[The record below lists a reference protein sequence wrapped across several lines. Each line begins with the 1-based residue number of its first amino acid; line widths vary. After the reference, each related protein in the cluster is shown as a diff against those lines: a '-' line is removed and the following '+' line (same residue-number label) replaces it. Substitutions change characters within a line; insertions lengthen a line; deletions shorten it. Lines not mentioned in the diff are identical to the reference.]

1 MSMSE
6 MRDAIGVLLA
16 GGQGERLWPL
26 TRDRAKPAV
35 PFGALY
41 RIIDITLSNCINSDL
56 RRVFVLT
63 QYKALSLN
71 RHIRAGWSPLMG
83 LGDYIEVL
91 PPQMRVSNQW
101 YQGTA
106 DAVYQNIYSIGS
118 ERSKYVFILSGDH
131 IYKMNYARM
140 LQQHVDSGADVTVA
154 VIEIPVE
161 EAARQFGVIEVDKD
175 YRIVGFEEKPAQPK
189 HSPHHA
195 GFCNASMGIYI
206 FNTHLMIPILLAD
219 SEDPKSA
226 HDFGKDILPRI
237 ISKHRVF
244 AFNFV
249 DENRKDALYWRDVG
263 TLDAYFEA
271 NMDLTAVSPVFNL
284 YDREW
289 PVRGWQHQYPP
300 AKFVFADTERT
311 GSAVDSIIAGGSIVS
326 GGRVQRSILGYD
338 VRINSYSEISD
349 SIIYNHVNVGRHSRI
364 RRAIIDRHV
373 TLPERTEIGYDV
385 EADKR
390 RFHVTESGIV
400 IVVRQE
406 SLIEEPETQ

>member
-1 MSMSE
+1 
-6 MRDAIGVLLA
+6 
-16 GGQGERLWPL
+16 
-26 TRDRAKPAV
+26 
-35 PFGALY
+35 
-41 RIIDITLSNCINSDL
+41 
-56 RRVFVLT
+56 
-63 QYKALSLN
+63 
-71 RHIRAGWSPLMG
+71 
-83 LGDYIEVL
+83 
-91 PPQMRVSNQW
+91 
-101 YQGTA
+101 
-106 DAVYQNIYSIGS
+106 
-118 ERSKYVFILSGDH
+118 
-131 IYKMNYARM
+131 MNYSRM

-154 VIEIPVE
+154 VIEI
-161 EAARQFGVIEVDKD
+161 AAEQAAKQFGVIEVDKD
-175 YRIVGFEEKPAQPK
+175 YRIMGFEEKPAQPK
-189 HSPHHA
+189 HSPHHP

-219 SEDPKSA
+219 SEDPKSH

-263 TLDAYFEA
+263 TLDAYYEA
-271 NMDLTAVSPVFNL
+271 NMDLVSVSPVFNL
-284 YDREW
+284 YDKEW
-289 PVRGWQHQYPP
+289 PLRGWQHQYPP
-300 AKFVFADTERT
+300 AKFVFADPERM
-311 GSAVDSIIAGGSIVS
+311 GVALDSIVAGGSIVS

-338 VRINSYSEISD
+338 VRVNSYSEVAD
-349 SIIYNHVNVGRHSRI
+349 SIIYNHVNVGRHCRI

-373 TLPERTEIGYDV
+373 TLPERTEVGYDT